1 MMKRKVASFSAA
13 LLFFSLI
20 GTPPVLAAQV
30 TSGLLIDLNTANPN
44 SYPGSGTTWI
54 DLAGGDDT
62 ATLTNGPVFDTA
74 TGSGFI
80 HDGTNDYTN
89 IANRAALQPVISS
102 CSTMIAWAKVIVPS
116 ANDGIMGK
124 MFGSSGGYDGY
135 ALLLSGT
142 NGVTLKM
149 NGSNVDQTTASGNNV
164 YTTGAWTM
172 FTYVACPAG
181 GSGNP
186 NKVYINSTLTISAGN
201 TESSFPSPSAPIQ
214 LANGIQDG
222 FAYGNI
228 KIGAFA
234 FYNRALSAQEIA
246 DSYDYYSNYLY
257 VQEVSTIVLN
267 TSGNAG
273 KGLNF
278 TISATVGAAGRVR
291 FFINGKRIPTCLSVI
306 TSGSPMTATC
316 TWKPATSGVL
326 MITATLTPVKSG
338 LSVSSASKTISVS
351 RRTNTR

>member
-1 MMKRKVASFSAA
+1 MKRSVTAFTVIF
-13 LLFFSLI
+13 LFFASLGI
-20 GTPPVLAAQV
+20 IPAQAAQV
-30 TSGLLIDLNTANPN
+30 TSGLLIDLNAANPN
-44 SYPGSGTTWI
+44 SYPGTGTTWI

-80 HDGTNDYTN
+80 HDGVNDYTN
-89 IANRAALQPVISS
+89 IANRTALQPAISS
-102 CSTMIAWAKVIVPS
+102 CSTMIAWAKVIAPT

-124 MFGSSGGYDGY
+124 MYGSSGGYDGY

-164 YTTGAWTM
+164 YTTGVWTM

-186 NKVYINSTLTISAGN
+186 NKVYINSTLTINSSNSEA
-201 TESSFPSPSAPIQ
+201 SFPSPTAPIQ
-214 LANGIQDG
+214 LANGVQDG
-222 FAYGNI
+222 TGYGNI

-257 VQEVSTIVLN
+257 VQEASTISL
-267 TSGNAG
+267 SPASAG
-273 KGLNF
+273 SKGLNF

-291 FFINGKRIPTCLSVI
+291 FYVNGKRIPTCLNV
-306 TSGSPMTATC
+306 TASGSPLTATC
-316 TWKPATSGVL
+316 TWKPATSGILTVS
-326 MITATLTPVKSG
+326 ATLTPTNSG
-338 LSVSSASKTISVS
+338 LGSSTALKAIYVG